1 MKQKELDDLIDGV
14 VDEEIQSLL
23 KDMSESKEHLAV
35 FDLWPL
41 EGGIVIYPTSKNY
54 SMDFFNGKCQDT
66 LHLKINFF
74 DMTSKLVNELVEE
87 NLADKQSELV
97 EKLKLFFQK
106 QIEKL
111 ETFEE

>member
-1 MKQKELDDLIDGV
+1 MKRKELDDLIDGV

-54 SMDFFNGKCQDT
+54 SMDFFNGKGQDT